1 MNLKIRNW
9 FTNPFTIFLIAW
21 GILNIVQARLTPLDN
36 DEAYYWMYS
45 KYLAWGYFDHPPM
58 IALMIKSG
66 YLFFHNELGVRIIV
80 VLSQLV
86 ALSVIWG
93 LTDKEKHGKKE
104 NILFFFMLVVILP
117 ICNIFGFTAT
127 PDVPLLL
134 FTTIFLL
141 SYKRFL
147 EKDSWQNTFL
157 IGISMAALMYSKYHS
172 GLLIILIILSN
183 LRLLKNI
190 RFYVASFLAL
200 FLFFPHILWQYSN
213 GFPSFKYHL
222 IDRISG
228 FNPSHVPEYLT
239 SQFFFQNPFILCV
252 LIWIMFKVR
261 SKNLFDKAL
270 YYIIIGFFTFFFI
283 SSFRYHVEP
292 QWNALIS
299 IPLIILVFNNLDYRP
314 WIRNYVKWIAI
325 FIFPLILFVRL
336 AIAIDFLPVS
346 LLKKEFHDKK
356 QWAKD
361 ISVLA
366 GDRPVVFTNSYQHPS
381 VYTFYTGKFAHSLNN
396 LNYRK
401 TQYDLW
407 NFEEKIHGKDVLYV
421 PHFLTN
427 HYKENLTKKILSNG
441 DSVFVRVYK
450 DFQSLQK
457 ECIILENT
465 QFVFSR
471 SAINSIHL
479 KIFDP
484 YPYTIDLKH
493 KELPVVFQIAFIKN
507 GKMEVKKN
515 LDLPASIS
523 QINVGDTISVDCQF
537 TLKDLPAGVYK
548 FGICS
553 ETGVLYDTF
562 NSKFRE
568 ARIND

>member
-9 FTNPFTIFLIAW
+9 FTNPFALFLLAW
-21 GILNIVQARLTPLDN
+21 GVLNLVQARLTPLND

-66 YLFFHNELGVRIIV
+66 YLLFHNELGVRIIA

-86 ALSVIWG
+86 ALSVVWF
-93 LTDKEKHGKKE
+93 LTDKEKREGKE

-134 FTTIFLL
+134 FTPIFLL

-147 EKDSWQNTFL
+147 EKDSWQNAFL

-183 LRLLKNI
+183 FRLLKNI

-228 FNPSHVPEYLT
+228 FNPSHVTEYLT

-299 IPLIILVFNNLDYRP
+299 IPLIILVFNNLDFKP
-314 WIRNYVKWIAI
+314 WIRSYVKWIAI
-325 FIFPLILFVRL
+325 IIFPLFLFVRL
-336 AIAIDFLPVS
+336 ATTIDFLPVT
-346 LLKKEFHDKK
+346 LLKKEIHDKK

-361 ISVLA
+361 ISILA

-381 VYTFYTGKFAHSLNN
+381 VYTFYTGKFAYELNSRT
-396 LNYRK
+396 YRK
-401 TQYDLW
+401 TQYDIW
-407 NFEEKIHGKDVLYV
+407 DFEEKVHGKEVLYV
-421 PHFLTN
+421 PHFLTDN
-427 HYKENLTKKILSNG
+427 IRQNFTKQVLSTGDTTYYKI
-441 DSVFVRVYK
+441 YK

-457 ECIILENT
+457 ECVILENS

-471 SAINSIHL
+471 SATNNIHL
-479 KIFDP
+479 RIFNP
-484 YPYTIDLKH
+484 YPYPINLLH
-493 KELPVVFQIAFIKN
+493 KELPVVFQIGFIKN
-507 GKMEVKKN
+507 GQMEVKKN

-523 QINVGDTISVDCQF
+523 RINVGDTISVDCQF
-537 TLKDLPAGVYK
+537 TLEDLPAGVYK

-553 ETGVLYDTF
+553 ETGALYDTF

>member
-1 MNLKIRNW
+1 MNSKIRNW
-9 FTNPFTIFLIAW
+9 ITNPFALLLIAW
-21 GILNIVQARLTPLDN
+21 GMLNIVQARLTPLDN

-58 IALMIKSG
+58 IALMIKIG
-66 YLFFHNELGVRIIV
+66 YLFFHNELGVRIIT

-93 LTDKEKHGKKE
+93 LTDEEKRGKKE

-117 ICNIFGFTAT
+117 ICNIFGFIAT
-127 PDVPLLL
+127 PDVPLIL

-147 EKDSWQNTFL
+147 EKDNWKNIFL
-157 IGISMAALMYSKYHS
+157 MGISMAALMYSKYH
-172 GLLIILIILSN
+172 GAILIILIILSN

-190 RFYVASFLAL
+190 RFYVSSFMAL
-200 FLFFPHILWQYSN
+200 ILFFPHLLWQYSN

-222 IDRISG
+222 IERVSSFD
-228 FNPSHVPEYLT
+228 PSHVPEYLV
-239 SQFFFQNPFILCV
+239 SQFFFQNPFLLCL
-252 LIWIMFKVR
+252 LIWIMIKVR

-270 YYIIIGFFTFFFI
+270 YYIIVGFFTFFFI
-283 SSFRYHVEP
+283 SSFRYRIEP
-292 QWNALIS
+292 QWDALIS
-299 IPLIILVFNNLDYRP
+299 IPMIILIFNNLDYKP
-314 WIRNYVKWIAI
+314 WIRRYVKWIAI
-325 FIFPLILFVRL
+325 VIFPLILFMRL
-336 AIAIDFLPVS
+336 ASAIDFLPVS

-356 QWAKD
+356 QWVKD
-361 ISVLA
+361 ISILA
-366 GDRPVVFTNSYQHPS
+366 GNRPVVFTNSYQRPS
-381 VYTFYTGKFAHSLNN
+381 VYTFYTGKFAYELNN
-396 LNYRK
+396 LAYRK
-401 TQYDLW
+401 TEYDIW
-407 NFEEKIHGKDVLYV
+407 DFEAKVHGKEVLYV
-421 PHFLTN
+421 PHFLTESITQN
-427 HYKENLTKKILSNG
+427 FPKQVLSNG
-441 DSVFVRVYK
+441 DTTYYKIYK

-457 ECIILENT
+457 ECVILENS

-471 SAINSIHL
+471 SAINTIHF

-484 YPYTIDLKH
+484 YPYPINLMH
-493 KELPVVFQIAFIKN
+493 KELPVVFQIGFIKN

-515 LDLPASIS
+515 LYLPVSIT

-537 TLKDLPAGVYK
+537 TLEDLPAGVYK

-553 ETGVLYDTF
+553 ETGALYDVF
-562 NSKFRE
+562 NSKFSG